1 MDDSLENNLT
11 IDSVLDAKGKLSQ
24 IIDGFQTRDSQI
36 EMAKIIH
43 RSIQD
48 SSHAV
53 IEAGTG
59 IGKSFAYLVPAFISA
74 TKTLI
79 STGTKNLQDQ
89 LYNKDI
95 PIVRKAIAK
104 GVKTALLKG
113 RSNYA
118 CLYRIN
124 KYRAKR
130 HFQTPKMSRLFKDLG
145 NWSASSVVGDI
156 AEFSKLPE
164 RDSLWF
170 FATSNSEN
178 CLGQECPD
186 YAACFVLK
194 ARKNAFDADIVV
206 INHHLFFS
214 DLALREDGFGE
225 LLPDMDMVI
234 FDEAHQLPDIASHFF
249 GRGITMRQITQLS
262 KDIIDAQL
270 MEAPDE
276 KDLVSA
282 CYQLQKT
289 AADFRLV
296 IGEFPQKGEWQIFQ
310 NATKLKQAINDLQD
324 GFNLMAKLLEPAA
337 SRGKELLM
345 CFERLEE
352 LIDILKSF
360 MQTDTDNVI
369 WYEWGEQ
376 SFRLM
381 LTPIDISNNF
391 QTQIDRCQFR
401 TQIYT
406 SATLSSQQ
414 SFDYFNKRLGL
425 IGLNSNILES
435 PFNYQKQALLY
446 LPKNLPEPS
455 SDQFLDAFCEECIR
469 LINLYEGNTFVL
481 FTSYWVM
488 QRAAEVFRRTL
499 SNTFFVQGEQ
509 QRSELLNNYLISDR
523 AVLLGTSSFWEGID
537 VKGDKLQCVIID
549 KLPFKSPSDPV
560 YKKRLSVANQ
570 QGNAFMDVQIP
581 EATISLKQGVG
592 RLIRDIG
599 DTGVVML
606 ADARL
611 TKKTY
616 GEYILASLPKMT
628 RVEDFSEVKRF
639 KENLKRLK
647 AKNS

>member
-1 MDDSLENNLT
+1 MDSLDNNLT
-11 IDSVLDAKGKLSQ
+11 IATVLEDKGKLSE
-24 IIDGFQTRDSQI
+24 IIDGFQTRQSQI
-36 EMAKIIH
+36 EMANIIDQ
-43 RSIQD
+43 SIND
-48 SSHAV
+48 SEHAV

-59 IGKSFAYLVPAFISA
+59 IGKSFAYLVPAFISGS
-74 TKTLI
+74 KTLI

-89 LYNKDI
+89 LYKKDI

-118 CLYRIN
+118 CFYRIN
-124 KYRAKR
+124 KYRSKR
-130 HFQTPKMSRLFKDLG
+130 RFQTPQMTRLFNDLS
-145 NWSASSVVGDI
+145 NWTESSVVGDI

-186 YAACFVLK
+186 YDQCFVLK

-214 DLALREDGFGE
+214 DLALRENGFGE

-249 GRGITMRQITQLS
+249 GQGITMRQITQLT

-270 MEAPDE
+270 MEAPGE
-276 KDLVSA
+276 KDLVSE

-296 IGEFPQKGEWQIFQ
+296 IGEFPQKGEWQVFR
-310 NATKLKQAINDLQD
+310 NAPKLKQAISDLSD
-324 GFNLMAKLLEPAA
+324 GFSNLSRLLEPAS

-345 CFERLEE
+345 CFERLDE
-352 LIDILKSF
+352 LVNTLNSF
-360 MQTDTDNVI
+360 IKADTDNVI
-369 WYEWGEQ
+369 WYEWNEQ

-381 LTPIDISNNF
+381 VTPVDISNNF

-401 TQIYT
+401 SQIYT
-406 SATLSSQQ
+406 SATLSSQK

-425 IGLNSNILES
+425 NDIKSQILES
-435 PFNYQKQALLY
+435 PFDYQKQSVLY
-446 LPKNLPEPS
+446 LPQNLPEPS
-455 SDQFLDAFCEECIR
+455 SDQFLNAFCDECIQ
-469 LINLYEGNTFVL
+469 LIQLYDGNTFVL
-481 FTSYWVM
+481 FTSYWMM
-488 QRAAEVFRRTL
+488 QRAAEVFRRRL
-499 SNTFFVQGEQ
+499 KNSFFVQGEQ
-509 QRSELLNNYLISDR
+509 QRSDLLNQYLKTDQ

-549 KLPFKSPSDPV
+549 KLPFKSPGEPV

-570 QGNAFMDVQIP
+570 KGNAFMDIQIP
-581 EATISLKQGVG
+581 EATIALKQGVG
-592 RLIRDIG
+592 RLIRDVS

-606 ADARL
+606 ADSRL
-611 TKKTY
+611 TKKSY
-616 GEYILASLPKMT
+616 GEHILNSLPDMT
-628 RVEDFSEVKRF
+628 RVNSFNEVKKF
-639 KENLKRLK
+639 KSDL
-647 AKNS
+647 

>member
-1 MDDSLENNLT
+1 
-11 IDSVLDAKGKLSQ
+11 V
-24 IIDGFQTRDSQI
+24 IDGFQTRDSQI
-36 EMAKIIH
+36 QMAKIIDQ
-43 RSIQD
+43 SMID
-48 SSHAV
+48 SEHAV

-59 IGKSFAYLVPAFISA
+59 IGKSFAYLVPAFISGK
-74 TKTLI
+74 KTLI

-89 LYNKDI
+89 LYKKDI

-118 CLYRIN
+118 CLQRIN
-124 KYRAKR
+124 KYRQKK
-130 HFQTPKMSRLFKDLG
+130 HFQTPKLRRLFTDLS
-145 NWSASSVVGDI
+145 NWAETSVVGDI
-156 AEFSKLPE
+156 AEFSNLPE

-170 FATSNSEN
+170 FATSNAEN

-186 YAACFVLK
+186 YEQCFVLK

-214 DLALREDGFGE
+214 DLALRENGFGE
-225 LLPDMDMVI
+225 LLPDMDMVV

-249 GRGITMRQITQLS
+249 GRGITMRQVTQLT

-276 KDLVSA
+276 KDLVSE

-296 IGEFPQKGEWQIFQ
+296 LGEFPAKGEWQIFR
-310 NATKLKQAINDLQD
+310 NAPKLKQAITDLIN
-324 GFNLMAKLLEPAA
+324 GFNKMSELLEPAS

-345 CFERLEE
+345 CFERLDE
-352 LIDILKSF
+352 LINTLDSF
-360 MQTDTDNVI
+360 IEADSDNVI
-369 WYEWGEQ
+369 WYEWNEQ

-381 LTPIDISNNF
+381 VTPVDISKNF
-391 QTQIDRCQFR
+391 QTQINRCEFR

-414 SFDYFNKRLGL
+414 SFDYFNNRLGL
-425 IGLNSNILES
+425 SDIKSSILDS
-435 PFNYQKQALLY
+435 PFDYQKQAVLY
-446 LPKNLPEPS
+446 LPQNLPEPS
-455 SDQFLDAFCEECIR
+455 SDQFLNAFCDECIQ
-469 LINLYEGNTFVL
+469 LIKLYQGNTFVL
-481 FTSYWVM
+481 FTSYWMM
-488 QRAAEVFRRTL
+488 QRAAEVLRRRLT
-499 SNTFFVQGEQ
+499 NTFYVQGEQ
-509 QRSELLNNYLISDR
+509 QRSDLLNKYLETDQ

-537 VKGDKLQCVIID
+537 VKGAKLQCVIID
-549 KLPFKSPSDPV
+549 KLPFKSPGDPV

-570 QGNAFMDVQIP
+570 HGNAFMDVQIP
-581 EATISLKQGVG
+581 EATIALKQGVG
-592 RLIRDIG
+592 RLIRDVT

-606 ADARL
+606 ADSRL

-616 GEYILASLPKMT
+616 GSHILDSLPEMT
-628 RVEDFSEVKRF
+628 RVNSFEMVKAF
-639 KENLKRLK
+639 KE
-647 AKNS
+647 SV